1 MEQVNITWVGTDSDT
16 TVTGSV
22 RITDNYDVQIYN
34 GNNWVQ
40 VSAVHIDSDI
50 DGHSLV
56 TGYELFGECGYWV
69 AVEYAGSWEY
79 KLRTNTAME
88 IWNERT
94 FGPRAPWGHDGRY
107 SAANAKYYFKEK
119 GDRDWFVMRWSV

>member
-1 MEQVNITWVGTDSDT
+1 MEQVNIDTPVTD
-16 TVTGSV
+16 SV

-34 GNNWVQ
+34 GNEWVQ

-94 FGPRAPWGHDGRY
+94 FGQRAPWGSGRY
-107 SAANAKYYFKEK
+107 CASNAKYYFKEE